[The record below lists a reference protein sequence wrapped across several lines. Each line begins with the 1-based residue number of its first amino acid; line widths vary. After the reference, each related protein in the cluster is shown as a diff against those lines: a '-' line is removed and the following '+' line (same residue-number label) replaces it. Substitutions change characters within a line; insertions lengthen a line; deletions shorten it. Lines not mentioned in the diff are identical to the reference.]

1 MKSNNMYFYF
11 IFLKFSVRHA
21 DMQLLEHVTMATTP
35 TADNSQDQ
43 DIVHVITGVW
53 DPRETSFAVLNKET
67 PHDLNSVY
75 LTIAADLVMTHV
87 AEPVRFVIE
96 TKARILPQ
104 NERYWYYTKKSLV
117 KQFNVRVKR
126 REDNKDL
133 FDVVGIDKSEE
144 VELNRSKLSLS
155 LQLANLTGKFRETL
169 KLLALALHI
178 WNH

>member
-1 MKSNNMYFYF
+1 
-11 IFLKFSVRHA
+11 
-21 DMQLLEHVTMATTP
+21 
-35 TADNSQDQ
+35 
-43 DIVHVITGVW
+43 
-53 DPRETSFAVLNKET
+53 
-67 PHDLNSVY
+67 
-75 LTIAADLVMTHV
+75 MTHV

-155 LQLANLTGKFRETL
+155 LQLANLTGKFRDHETL
-169 KLLALALHI
+169 NLLALFGI
-178 WNH
+178 INSF

>member
-1 MKSNNMYFYF
+1 
-11 IFLKFSVRHA
+11 
-21 DMQLLEHVTMATTP
+21 
-35 TADNSQDQ
+35 
-43 DIVHVITGVW
+43 
-53 DPRETSFAVLNKET
+53 
-67 PHDLNSVY
+67 
-75 LTIAADLVMTHV
+75 MTHV

-169 KLLALALHI
+169 NLLALHI
-178 WNH
+178 WNQKFQMKIVCLRTHPLGPKL